1 MGFCDN
7 PIVDIYSKTS
17 EESVIA
23 TRQVFS
29 QKNGFLVREENPDK
43 GVDFDVE
50 LLIDNQV
57 SGFKFAVQIK
67 SAQKLQTIQ
76 KEGSTFIRHNIKT
89 SRLGYLCRRSP
100 GFGLIVVYDNQEQQL
115 YYDYVEIIFRS
126 IMGEHK
132 DDEWMNNENVTFF
145 INKSNVVDGKN
156 IISIYEE
163 MRRRCF
169 NFNEMYNQKAYDFD
183 LPTFQY
189 KEFKDPIAVLE
200 KYGYVFFN
208 KKEYQILFSFLS
220 KLNLNKIV
228 QNHKI
233 VLLTAITY
241 CQIGQHV
248 EGEYFL
254 KKCESFLSE
263 YSDEEK
269 ELLLISKLASEF
281 SLGKTDR
288 SAFYK
293 KLKEVE
299 VSIKGEMNS
308 IFIGLQIL
316 FMELLNTTIYEEK
329 SLENVL
335 KKIDS
340 IENQINALDASQETR
355 YLYMLEVMSF
365 VHQIGIRHFLES
377 TTRMMIQKKILG
389 NSPLQERLVN
399 AKLLVM
405 LITKSQRIL
414 QLILDYSNKTKN
426 DYLMATVL
434 FKKTYM
440 FYSFSLQSLGL
451 SYSSGTSLDS
461 FKETHPANLFK
472 QAYSEIIKAYD
483 IFQKR
488 NDLRNAYKCLAIS
501 MEVNYLHSFLN
512 AQNIDDC
519 VHKQITVTLERLEKE
534 LAIEPYKILTEDMLI
549 NLISSKERSIFDDYY
564 SLSTEEKYQFANI
577 IVQSIG
583 LPSERIDN
591 LISEFNFMQKAKEAI
606 NTKYFDILQ
615 NLSHTKSKETLYK
628 EVPRYVIRCKNCNYQ
643 TVESDN
649 LDMLLG
655 CLRAE
660 HSHICL

>member
-1 MGFCDN
+1 
-7 PIVDIYSKTS
+7 
-17 EESVIA
+17 
-23 TRQVFS
+23 
-29 QKNGFLVREENPDK
+29 
-43 GVDFDVE
+43 
-50 LLIDNQV
+50 
-57 SGFKFAVQIK
+57 
-67 SAQKLQTIQ
+67 
-76 KEGSTFIRHNIKT
+76 
-89 SRLGYLCRRSP
+89 
-100 GFGLIVVYDNQEQQL
+100 
-115 YYDYVEIIFRS
+115 
-126 IMGEHK
+126 MGEHN
-132 DDEWMNNENVTFF
+132 DNEWMNNENVTFF
-145 INKSNVVDGKN
+145 IKTSNVVDEKN
-156 IISIYEE
+156 IISIYET

-169 NFNEMYNQKAYDFD
+169 NFNEMYTQKAYDFD

-189 KEFKDPIAVLE
+189 KELEDPVAVLE

-220 KLNLNKIV
+220 KLNLSKIV

-233 VLLTAITY
+233 ALLTAITY
-241 CQIGQHV
+241 CQTGQYV

-263 YSDEEK
+263 YSNEEK
-269 ELLLISKLASEF
+269 ELLLISKLTSEF

-288 SAFYK
+288 PAFYK

-316 FMELLNTTIYEEK
+316 FMELVNTTIYEEK
-329 SLENVL
+329 PLENVL
-335 KKIDS
+335 KKIES
-340 IENQINALDASQETR
+340 IENQINTLDAPQETR
-355 YLYMLEVMSF
+355 YLYMLEIISF
-365 VHQIGIRHFLES
+365 VHQLGIRHFLES

-389 NSPLQERLVN
+389 NSPLQERLAN

-405 LITKSQRIL
+405 LIEKPQKIL
-414 QLILDYSNKTKN
+414 QLILDYSKKTKN

-440 FYSFSLQSLGL
+440 FYSFSLQSLGI

-472 QAYSEIIKAYD
+472 QAYSEIINAYN

-488 NDLRNAYKCLAIS
+488 NDLRNAYKCLTIS
-501 MEVNYLHSFLN
+501 MEVNHLYSFIN

-519 VHKQITVTLERLEKE
+519 VHKQITVDLERLEKD
-534 LAIEPYKILTEDMLI
+534 LNIESYKILTEDMLI
-549 NLISSKERSIFDDYY
+549 TLISRKEGHIFDDYH
-564 SLSTEEKYQFANI
+564 SLSIEEKYQFANT

-583 LPSERIDN
+583 LPSERINN
-591 LISEFNFMQKAKEAI
+591 LISEFNFMQKANEAI
-606 NTKYFDILQ
+606 NTKYFDTLQ

-628 EVPRYVIRCKNCNYQ
+628 EVPRYIIRCKNCNYQ

-649 LDMLLG
+649 LDTLLG
-655 CLRAE
+655 RL
-660 HSHICL
+660 